1 MTKQKR
7 LSVTQEISD
16 VANTGDSPKNEGQVY
31 FVNTVNPPLQV
42 KHICYFTR
50 GDGEKF
56 VLYEVVEEYF
66 PHPDA
71 PDDAMV
77 QCLKVYNRDEKRI
90 TSIKSGP
97 LVQSWGAENTLRL
110 LYPVTSTP
118 SEK

>member
-1 MTKQKR
+1 MTNGSSENQR
-7 LSVTQEISD
+7 
-16 VANTGDSPKNEGQVY
+16 QVY
-31 FVNTVNPPLQV
+31 FVNTVDSPF
-42 KHICYFTR
+42 KTRHICYFTR

-56 VLYEVVEEYF
+56 ELCEVVEEYY

-77 QCLKVYNRDEKRI
+77 QCLKVYNRDEQKI

-110 LYPVTSTP
+110 LYPISPTGNQ
-118 SEK
+118 K